1 MGSPENISQIHKSI
15 FSFCKNPRC
24 HPLPLPPSAQLQQ
37 VFVLLEFLAGSDAAS
52 QPSQAISLSV
62 YSDKTLLTR
71 ELLIRSEAKGLGF
84 STG

>member
-15 FSFCKNPRC
+15 SSFCKNPRC

-37 VFVLLEFLAGSDAAS
+37 VFVLLEFLAESAAS